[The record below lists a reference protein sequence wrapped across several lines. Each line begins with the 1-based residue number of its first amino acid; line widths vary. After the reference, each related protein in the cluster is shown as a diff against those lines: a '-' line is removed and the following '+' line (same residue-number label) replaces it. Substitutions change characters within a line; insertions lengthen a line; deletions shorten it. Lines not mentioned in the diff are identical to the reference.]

1 MQMLIR
7 LLMTSVSLVILAISW
22 LYLHVHSS
30 TTLPNTP
37 YEFTIA
43 PGSNLKQ
50 VAQQLSDA
58 GLFPTKWSLIILAR
72 YRNQES
78 AIKAGDY
85 KLTESITQI
94 ELLDYLTQGDP
105 KHTEIRFLDGW
116 TFAQLRKTLNE
127 HPAIQNRTD
136 NLSEQQILQ
145 LIGAPE
151 SIAEGLFFPDTYY
164 FVRGNSDLDILQRA
178 YQKMQNHLQNQW
190 ETRAP
195 SLPLSTPYEA
205 LILASII
212 EKETGIEK
220 DRAEIAGVFINRLR
234 KGMRLQT
241 DPTVIYGMRE
251 QFDGNLRKQDLQTDH
266 EYNTYTRIG
275 LPPGPISMPG
285 LASIRAALNPA
296 ETESLYFVAKGN
308 GASQFSTNLSDH
320 NKAVNQY
327 QKKPKQPHAA
337 TN

>member
-1 MQMLIR
+1 MQTLIR
-7 LLMTSVSLVILAISW
+7 LLMASVSLVILAISW

-30 TTLPNTP
+30 ITLPTTP

-94 ELLDYLTQGDP
+94 ELFDYLTQGDP

-116 TFAQLRKTLNE
+116 TFTQLRKTLNE

-145 LIGAPE
+145 LIGASE
-151 SIAEGLFFPDTYY
+151 TNAEGLFFPDTYY
-164 FVRGNSDLDILQRA
+164 FVRGNSDLDILRRA
-178 YQKMQNHLQNQW
+178 YQKMQNHLLTQW
-190 ETRAP
+190 ETRAT

-241 DPTVIYGMRE
+241 APTVIYGMRE
-251 QFDGNLRKQDLQTDH
+251 QFDGNLRKRDLQTDH

-275 LPPGPISMPG
+275 LPPSPIAMPG

-308 GASQFSTNLSDH
+308 GESQFSINLSDH
-320 NKAVNQY
+320 NKAVNRY
-327 QKKPKQPHAA
+327 QKKSKQPDAA
-337 TN
+337 AN